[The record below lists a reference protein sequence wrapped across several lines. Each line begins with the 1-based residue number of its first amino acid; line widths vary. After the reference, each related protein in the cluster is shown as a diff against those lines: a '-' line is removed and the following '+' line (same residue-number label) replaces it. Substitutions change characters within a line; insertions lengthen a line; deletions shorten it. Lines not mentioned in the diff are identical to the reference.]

1 VLDSDLS
8 PALLLL
14 EADPEVEAVVV
25 LTDGLT
31 GYPARAVPYKLLW
44 VLPDEEGAS
53 VFKPSYGGVL
63 ALSPPG

>member
-1 VLDSDLS
+1 
-8 PALLLL
+8 
-14 EADPEVEAVVV
+14 VEAVVV